1 MAYRPSTINELRTP
15 AKLLKP
21 TYTEYNG
28 VRTPTYPADGDLI
41 FVNFKT
47 YGGTEQTVNG
57 ICSIIDTADVTTWYR
72 PDITAGCRI
81 KLASGAI
88 YEIANEPENCDMLN
102 QFCEFKVQRVKG
114 GA

>member
-1 MAYRPSTINELRTP
+1 MYRPNEAAEMTTP
-15 AKLLKP
+15 MILQIP
-21 TYTEYNG
+21 TQVSYNG
-28 VRTPTYPADGDLI
+28 VRTNTFTDASGTV
-41 FVNFKT
+41 FCNFKT

-57 ICSIIDTADVTTWYR
+57 IYSIIDTADVTTWYR